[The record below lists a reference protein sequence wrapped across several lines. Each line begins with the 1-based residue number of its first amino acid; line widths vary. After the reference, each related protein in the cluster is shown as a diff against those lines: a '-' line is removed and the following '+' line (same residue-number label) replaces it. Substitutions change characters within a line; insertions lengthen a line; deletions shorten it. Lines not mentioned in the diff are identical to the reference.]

1 MTYRNLLPLPDHLLQ
16 QIFLYDSTYKDIYD
30 VVMDE
35 IRLRVRLQIARDEF
49 LEQQELELSIFEL
62 NASLY
67 IADALGEDITLG

>member
-16 QIFLYDSTYKDIYD
+16 QIFLYDPTYKDVYD

-67 IADALGEDITLG
+67 IADALGEDIMLG

>member
-16 QIFLYDSTYKDIYD
+16 KIFLYDPTYKDIYD

-35 IRLRVRLQIARDEF
+35 IRLRVRLQIERDEF

-67 IADALGEDITLG
+67 IADALGEDIMLG